1 MFNFH
6 LINLRRHNFLLKTIL
21 RVSLENFIFEK
32 KQIMAD
38 LSQEDWASQ
47 LENDDNAFILDVRTD
62 TEVED
67 GYIPNSVNIDIYKG
81 QEFIDELEKLDKT
94 KNYYVYCRSGNRSG
108 QACAIMNSLGFENA
122 YNLEGG
128 FMNWEGEVAE

>member
-1 MFNFH
+1 
-6 LINLRRHNFLLKTIL
+6 
-21 RVSLENFIFEK
+21 
-32 KQIMAD
+32 MAD
-38 LSQEDWASQ
+38 LSQEEWVSQ
-47 LENDDNAFILDVRTD
+47 LENDSNSFILDVRTE

-67 GYIPNSVNIDIYKG
+67 GYIPNATNIDIYKG

-108 QACAIMNSLGFENA
+108 QACSIMNSLGFENA